1 MAKTSRSV
9 VQKLSDLSQNEAFLK
24 ISVEELNGDLKRKTE
39 PLERGAGE
47 IRKRLAEIEEE
58 IGRYVKALGQGKLSI
73 ERLEA
78 EIAELEMN
86 KYALQLQQD
95 DLQRRINESAA
106 RDYNAELLQRTLRD
120 FRSAFAALMAA
131 EQSEALQ
138 CVVKSVTVH
147 PQKLDLEIF
156 ELQEFLPGS
165 QHRKEWLRGL
175 DSNQDNQLQRLA
187 CYQLHYPGMGKK
199 SVADLASICY
209 SHKSQYFDVRIRKVS
224 VAPAFCS
231 LLAGSF

>member
-1 MAKTSRSV
+1 

-39 PLERGAGE
+39 PLEREAGQIE
-47 IRKRLAEIEEE
+47 KRLAEIDGE

-78 EIAELEMN
+78 EIGGLESDKRALQLRLAELERKM
-86 KYALQLQQD
+86 
-95 DLQRRINESAA
+95 NESAA
-106 RDYNAELLQRTLRD
+106 SDFNAELLQRTLRD
-120 FRSAFAALMAA
+120 FRNAFNALTAP

-138 CVVKSVTVH
+138 CVLKTVTVH

-165 QHRKEWLRGL
+165 QNRKEWLPEL
-175 DSNQDNQLQRLA
+175 DSN
-187 CYQLHYPGMGKK
+187 
-199 SVADLASICY
+199 
-209 SHKSQYFDVRIRKVS
+209 
-224 VAPAFCS
+224 
-231 LLAGSF
+231 